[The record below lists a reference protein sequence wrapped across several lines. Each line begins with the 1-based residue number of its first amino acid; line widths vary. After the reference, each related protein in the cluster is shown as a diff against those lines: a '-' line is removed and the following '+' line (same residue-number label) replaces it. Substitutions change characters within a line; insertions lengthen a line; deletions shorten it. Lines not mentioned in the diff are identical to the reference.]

1 MNDNPPQPPPGE
13 QPPHDDRPQHGDQ
26 PPHDDR
32 PPYGEQPYGPPPH
45 SAPYGSPGGYDP
57 RYGYGPPGVPQHP
70 SAQGGAVMPE
80 ETNMV
85 VLSYVLM
92 LFVGFLAPLVIFL
105 IKKSTS
111 PFVRYHTAQALNY
124 QLTMLIHLL
133 ALGTVCAIPAII
145 AKNAAFLAPLV
156 LVYLELL
163 IGGWVFPII
172 GAVSGGKGKWTRFPT
187 FFCFRM
193 IR

>member
-1 MNDNPPQPPPGE
+1 MNELPPPPPVPSGP
-13 QPPHDDRPQHGDQ
+13 QQPSDGLPPHDTPPQDT
-26 PPHDDR
+26 PP
-32 PPYGEQPYGPPPH
+32 PYGPPPH
-45 SAPYGSPGGYDP
+45 PAPYGAPAGYDP

-70 SAQGGAVMPE
+70 SGQGGMVTSD

-85 VLSYVLM
+85 ILSYVLM
-92 LFVGFLAPLVIFL
+92 LFVGFLGPLVIYL
-105 IKKSTS
+105 VKKKTS
-111 PFVRYHTAQALNY
+111 QFVRYHAAQALNY

-133 ALGTVCAIPAII
+133 ALGTVCAVPAII
-145 AKNAAFLAPLV
+145 AKNPAFLIPLV

-163 IGGWVFPII
+163 VGGWVFPIL
-172 GAVSGGKGKWTRFPT
+172 GAISGGKGKWTRFPT